1 MVADDLNTTIES
13 DDVEKAE
20 EEHESLTQAGSVPA
34 RSDPRYEVLLS
45 TLQELFDT
53 KGDAVSIDEL
63 QAQLNA
69 QSTTD
74 LSASRLLRRR

>member
-1 MVADDLNTTIES
+1 MVADDLNTTVES

-45 TLQELFDT
+45 TLQELFDA

-69 QSTTD
+69 QSAD
-74 LSASRLLRRR
+74 LGASRLLRRR